1 MNKGPLPPQAY
12 TRDQLTAAYAWVQT
26 QPDSIRRMAETSDA
40 LVALYL
46 KAKRSGD
53 GMIEA
58 PVSEKNFKDSLK
70 TLKAELDM
78 FSDTTLK
85 PQAAPIEV
93 AKPEETLRTFQPLS
107 QSSSKAQIRTTPQNH
122 VDDLD
127 PRSRS
132 MLQKIQ
138 ERFNLSSESEA
149 LRMAIV
155 LGFERVQSIDS
166 TQGPI

>member
-26 QPDSIRRMAETSDA
+26 QPDSIRQMAETSDA

-53 GMIEA
+53 GRLEA

-70 TLKAELDM
+70 TLRAELDT
-78 FSDTTLK
+78 FSDT
-85 PQAAPIEV
+85 APKSQPAPLETI
-93 AKPEETLRTFQPLS
+93 KPEETLRTFQPLN
-107 QSSSKAQIRTTPQNH
+107 QSSSKAQIRMTPPSL
-122 VDDLD
+122 VEDLD

-166 TQGPI
+166 MQGPI